1 LHSKV
6 SWSLF
11 QEAFLIGLQPR
22 SGRTK
27 TTRKEPEMTLSAR
40 ISKAST
46 TPAGYAAVTLLFL
59 ATLAL
64 GYAWAGGLDFVQG
77 WGGGIA
83 AGIATWY
90 LIWKTQR
97 YWAGS

>member
-1 LHSKV
+1 
-6 SWSLF
+6 
-11 QEAFLIGLQPR
+11 
-22 SGRTK
+22 
-27 TTRKEPEMTLSAR
+27 MTLSAR

-77 WGGGIA
+77 WGGGSPP
-83 AGIATWY
+83 
-90 LIWKTQR
+90 
-97 YWAGS
+97 GSRPGT